1 VSRGAVIFGESSGG
15 NGAGED
21 GEDIE
26 WHRRSGSGCG
36 RPRAD
41 ERTRWRRRVDSR
53 LAVAPADDAAE
64 DEDESP
70 GSEDDRVTNEEENRL
85 PPADEVDAGP
95 AAALAEGGRLTVA
108 VDGEEV
114 VVIRHQGRLHALR
127 NRCPHANGRLG
138 DGALRCDPGPHGLVR
153 IVCPL
158 HQWAFDLET
167 GATRRDPR
175 LRAVL
180 HRVRTVDDRIRVARR
195 AASPETPRRPRRFGR
210 PGGTNP

>member
-15 NGAGED
+15 NGA

-41 ERTRWRRRVDSR
+41 ERTRWRRRVVAR
-53 LAVAPADDAAE
+53 LAVAPAEDAAE

-85 PPADEVDAGP
+85 PPAEEVDAGP

-138 DGALRCDPGPHGLVR
+138 DGAVRCDPEPGSRPR

-175 LRAVL
+175 LRAVI
-180 HRVRTVDDRIRVARR
+180 HPVRTVDDRILVARR
-195 AASPETPRRPRRFGR
+195 APTLETRPRPGRYGR